1 MAVNEWKIW
10 KKLGIVKEKKE
21 YTDVDKTS
29 IVIIDFLEEINPAV
43 DTLSRLMNEFRSLR
57 KQELKFKREKKDK
70 DLIKDNLQ
78 KQIKKFDKIIKA
90 YELLELDTDV
100 NGERVKKIA
109 NVLQEKAKK
118 QQIDRA
124 LLDKITKSNHWTFD
138 W

>member
-10 KKLGIVKEKKE
+10 KKLGIVKEKKG

-43 DTLSRLMNEFRSLR
+43 DTLSRLLNEFRSLR
-57 KQELKFKREKKDK
+57 KQELKFRREKKDK
-70 DLIKDNLQ
+70 ELLKDNLQ
-78 KQIKKFDKIIKA
+78 KQIRKFDKIIKA

-100 NGERVKKIA
+100 NGERIKKIA
-109 NVLQEKAKK
+109 DVLQEKAKK

-124 LLDKITKSNHWTFD
+124 LLEKITKSNHWTFD